1 MNDLRWNVVDES
13 HERSGYICLVIR
25 EEESGR
31 LIADMSDYPDDEP
44 GFVERVKEEANLIAH
59 AKELRD
65 MLERTIYAYETKN
78 EPKYAD
84 GKLFRETR
92 KAAYALLDKL
102 KGVTQ

>member
-1 MNDLRWNVVDES
+1 MNDLKWNVVDES
-13 HERSGYICLVIR
+13 HERPGYICLAIR

-31 LIADMSDYPDDEP
+31 LVADLADYPDDVP
-44 GFVERVKEEANLIAH
+44 GFVDRVKEKANLIAH
-59 AKELRD
+59 AKDLRH
-65 MLERTIYAYETKN
+65 MLERTLYAYGTKD

-102 KGVTQ
+102 PKF